1 MYDLIFKLQKFQSSS
16 RNKELPALAPAA
28 NDEATRVTI
37 DEDALIFL
45 SAKTRSDK
53 LSSTTQIG
61 TTGRT

>member
-1 MYDLIFKLQKFQSSS
+1 MILSSNFKKVQSSS

-28 NDEATRVTI
+28 NDEATRRVTI

-61 TTGRT
+61 TTGS